1 MRINLKKLALEIEI
15 LHKLY
20 FKLTAE
26 IETRPMA
33 SKLKKTLNF
42 LQEIE
47 RDLEMGGESIIEL
60 DKSRLDAIE
69 EKNSLI
75 TRLNN
80 SDDSI

>member
-15 LHKLY
+15 LNKLY
-20 FKLTAE
+20 FTLTE
-26 IETRPMA
+26 DYKTRPMA
-33 SKLKKTLNF
+33 SKLKKTINF

-47 RDLEMGGESIIEL
+47 RDLEMAGESIIEL

-80 SDDSI
+80 SDDDI